1 MKSESHSHNSK
12 KGPIHAANK
21 SRGRQF
27 LIYGRALPTDAVP
40 TPKICVAKVFAKNEA
55 FARSHF
61 WKLNLRDHKLKKSR
75 GEILKI
81 QEIHER
87 GNTVAKNF
95 GIFLKYRSRTG
106 IHNIFKEFRD
116 VSLNGA
122 VNQMYNEMGGNYKV
136 DAEKVQVIN
145 TVELQKEQLKLR
157 NPRCLQWVNT
167 DKIAYPIWR
176 KTIRKTNTKYNSSF
190 ASKRPVVIKTGKS
203 A

>member
-1 MKSESHSHNSK
+1 MKTECQTHASK
-12 KGPIHAANK
+12 KGPVHATNNG
-21 SRGRQF
+21 RGRQF
-27 LIYGRALPTDAVP
+27 LIYGRALPTDA
-40 TPKICVAKVFAKNEA
+40 TPNPKVCVAKVFAKNEA

-81 QEIHER
+81 QEIHAR
-87 GNTVAKNF
+87 NATVSKNF

-106 IHNIFKEFRD
+106 IHNLFKEFRD

-136 DAEKVQVIN
+136 NAEKVQVIN

-157 NPRCLQWVNT
+157 NPRCLQWENT
-167 DKIAYPIWR
+167 EKISYPIWR
-176 KTIRKTNTKYNSSF
+176 KTIRKTDTKYSNSF
-190 ASKRPVVIKTGKS
+190 AAKRPVVIKTGRS